1 MLVRDITVLS
11 WNDDE
16 GRCGMLS
23 PVRELDILC
32 DDLCHVERIK
42 NIWKIEKALKLA
54 AGDKKIKNLL
64 GSRG

>member
-42 NIWKIEKALKLA
+42 NI
-54 AGDKKIKNLL
+54 
-64 GSRG
+64 